1 MTFAFEDEASAKSDD
16 GIFMKRSESSK
27 SNLETPVGILAEFRN
42 GSPSMEGSKIS
53 PLAQIAGERGRA
65 RTGILAL
72 SLALLWKSILLSG
85 AGSEISDYACRRR
98 GADGRGATRLEF
110 TQSMVQTFD

>member
-1 MTFAFEDEASAKSDD
+1 
-16 GIFMKRSESSK
+16 MKWSESSK

-42 GSPSMEGSKIS
+42 GSPSMEEGAKSLRLRK
-53 PLAQIAGERGRA
+53 LLEEGAH
-65 RTGILAL
+65 TGILSLAGAL
-72 SLALLWKSILLSG
+72 SVVEIHFALSQ